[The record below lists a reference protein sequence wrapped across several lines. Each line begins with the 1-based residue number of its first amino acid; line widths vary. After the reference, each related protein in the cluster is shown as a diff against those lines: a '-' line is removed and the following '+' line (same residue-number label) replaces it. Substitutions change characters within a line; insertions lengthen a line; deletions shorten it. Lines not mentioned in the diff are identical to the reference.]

1 MTIKSI
7 LVPLDGSELA
17 ERTLG
22 TAAELAARLSASL
35 VLVTILDKAEAGK
48 PGTASPA
55 SAGPARPREPSAQPG
70 ESADVS
76 ARRYLEDRAKQLAA
90 QRQVRSVVRFG
101 DAASSIVE
109 AATAESADMI
119 AMTTRGRSGLARGL
133 LGSVTDRVIQVS
145 QLPVLVMR
153 PETAAPHGQAARPF
167 SNVVVP
173 LDGSERAELALPLA
187 AEIARAYGARLD
199 LVRVV
204 SLLQVGYAADLYV
217 PVTGYDPYSREEL
230 EKDAAEYL
238 ERVATSE
245 RREGLAVECHVS
257 YGNPRAQVS
266 EIVSGMPD
274 SLIALTTRGHTGA
287 TRWVLGST
295 ADGLIRTAP
304 VPTLVVRG

>member
-1 MTIKSI
+1 MTIKII

-35 VLVTILDKAEAGK
+35 VLVTVLDKAEAGK

-55 SAGPARPREPSAQPG
+55 SAGSARPREPSAQPG

-76 ARRYLEDRAKQLAA
+76 ARRYLEDRARQLTA

-101 DAASSIVE
+101 DPASSIVE
-109 AATAESADMI
+109 TATAESADMI

-173 LDGSERAELALPLA
+173 LDGSERAEMALPLA
-187 AEIARAYGARLD
+187 VEIARAYGARLD

-217 PVTGYDPYSREEL
+217 PATGYDPYSREEL

-238 ERVATSE
+238 ERVATAE
-245 RREGLAVECHVS
+245 RRDGLTVECHAS
-257 YGNPRAQVS
+257 YGNPRAQVA

>member
-1 MTIKSI
+1 MTIKTV

-22 TAAELAARLSASL
+22 TAADLAAKLAASL
-35 VLVTILDKAEAGK
+35 VLVTILGKTEAGK
-48 PGTASPA
+48 PGPGTSAASER
-55 SAGPARPREPSAQPG
+55 ARGAAAQPG
-70 ESADVS
+70 ESPEAG
-76 ARRYLEDRAKQLAA
+76 AQRYLEGRAAQLAISGG
-90 QRQVRSVVRFG
+90 VRSLVRFG
-101 DAASSIVE
+101 DAASAIVE
-109 AATAESADMI
+109 AATAEAADMI

-133 LGSVTDRVIQVS
+133 LGSVTDRVIQIS
-145 QLPVLVMR
+145 QAPVLVMR
-153 PETAAPHGQAARPF
+153 PETAAPSGQTARPF
-167 SNVVVP
+167 SHVVVP
-173 LDGSERAELALPLA
+173 LDGSQRAETALPLA
-187 AEIARAYGARLD
+187 GELARAYRATLD

-204 SLLQVGYAADLYV
+204 SLLQVGYAAELYV
-217 PVTGYDPYSREEL
+217 PAAGYDPYSREEL

-238 ERVATSE
+238 ERVATTE
-245 RREGLAVECHVS
+245 RGKGLTVDCHVS
-257 YGNPRAQVS
+257 YGNPRAQVV